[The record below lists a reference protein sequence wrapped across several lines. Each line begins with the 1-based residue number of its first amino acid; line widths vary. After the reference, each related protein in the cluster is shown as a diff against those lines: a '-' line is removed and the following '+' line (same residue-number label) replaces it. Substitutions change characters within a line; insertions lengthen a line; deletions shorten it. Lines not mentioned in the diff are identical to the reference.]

1 MSNNEDISK
10 GAVGWIT
17 FAGFMMVIGGGFAM
31 LEGLGMLIHKENF
44 PGVDAVLQQ
53 HSSTWGWFHI
63 IVGAVLFFAGF
74 AIFSGN
80 ALARTV
86 GVIAAAVSALGAFTT
101 IQLQPVWNT
110 IIIAVDIAIIW
121 ALTTRGRDVQK
132 LNDLDA

>member
-1 MSNNEDISK
+1 MSSNGDISK

-31 LEGLGMLIHKENF
+31 LEGLGMLIHKANF

-53 HSSTWGWFHI
+53 HSSTWGWFHL
-63 IVGAVLFFAGF
+63 IVGAALLFSGIG
-74 AIFSGN
+74 IFSGN
-80 ALARTV
+80 VLARTV
-86 GVIAAAVSALGAFTT
+86 GVIAATISALGAFTT

-121 ALTTRGRDVQK
+121 ALTAHGRDVRM
-132 LNDLDA
+132 LGE